1 MTIENTD
8 SLKDTLAEK
17 VKGLFFPSETDAP
30 IEVVSFEADSDV
42 TDTLRQRHPDKA
54 NQLVEAQWE
63 DFYNMYGAR
72 KDWQNEPQK
81 QFAARFG
88 EALDL
93 LKENLQNV
101 KIYRLGGV
109 RIEIYIIGKL
119 KDGTFAGLKTSAV
132 ET

>member
-8 SLKDTLAEK
+8 SLKDILAEK
-17 VKGLFFPSETDAP
+17 VEGLFFPSETDAP

-42 TDTLRQRHPDKA
+42 ADTLRQRHPDKSA
-54 NQLVEAQWE
+54 QVVETQWE
-63 DFYNMYGAR
+63 DFYNMYGLQ
-72 KDWQNEPQK
+72 KDWQNDSQK

-93 LKENLQNV
+93 LKENLKNV

-119 KDGTFAGLKTSAV
+119 NDDTFVGLKTSAV